1 MGPWDMSPDQSMQP
15 MAAAA
20 PSGAYP
26 TFPNQHGVGS
36 QTGYQ
41 PPAPPMPAPSLQ
53 SSFMPPPGGAIE
65 AAPPQMGASGP
76 MSLSKP
82 LTGGPGNVSSG
93 ATGFNPWSLTGE
105 SNARSQ

>member
-1 MGPWDMSPDQSMQP
+1 MGMSQP
-15 MAAAA
+15 MDQA
-20 PSGAYP
+20 PQQQGAYP

-36 QTGYQ
+36 QTAYQ
-41 PPAPPMPAPSLQ
+41 APPPPMPLPSLQ
-53 SSFMPPPGGAIE
+53 ASFMPSPGAAIE
-65 AAPPQMGASGP
+65 AAPPQMGVSGP
-76 MSLSKP
+76 ASLSKP